1 MTILTAA
8 VVLGVL
14 IFVHELGHFLVAKRS
29 GVGVLKFSLGFGPK
43 LIGIKR
49 GETEYLLS
57 AFPLGGYVKMI
68 GEDPGDESAE
78 AADLERSFSRK
89 GVGTRARIILAGPA
103 ANLLLP
109 VAIFWGIF
117 TFAGQPYFL
126 PIVGTPEKDSPAAQ
140 AGLAA
145 GDEVKA
151 LDGRPIARW
160 DEIKAAVQASSG
172 RALRLTLVRSGQTVE
187 MSVTPR
193 AMKTRDVFGQEIEAW
208 DLGLHPLL
216 STRIGQVL
224 PGQVAQ
230 QAGLQIR
237 DRIVALDGTPVAEWE
252 QLAKAI
258 HASPGRAVRLTVE
271 RGGQRFDVTV
281 TPQPTKQRT
290 ATGEE
295 EIGLIGIGPAP
306 ESQYRRLNPLAALT
320 AGLKNTVDLS
330 VLIVQGFV
338 KLVEGKISPKTIGG
352 PILIGQMAG
361 EVAQRGPVELLS
373 FTALLSINLAILNLL
388 PIPILDGGHLMFSL
402 IEWFRGK
409 PVSLRKRE
417 IAQQVGL
424 VLLVGLMIFA
434 FYNDISRLVGWP

>member
-1 MTILTAA
+1 
-8 VVLGVL
+8 
-14 IFVHELGHFLVAKRS
+14 
-29 GVGVLKFSLGFGPK
+29 
-43 LIGIKR
+43 
-49 GETEYLLS
+49 
-57 AFPLGGYVKMI
+57 
-68 GEDPGDESAE
+68 
-78 AADLERSFSRK
+78 
-89 GVGTRARIILAGPA
+89 
-103 ANLLLP
+103 
-109 VAIFWGIF
+109 
-117 TFAGQPYFL
+117 
-126 PIVGTPEKDSPAAQ
+126 
-140 AGLAA
+140 
-145 GDEVKA
+145 
-151 LDGRPIARW
+151 
-160 DEIKAAVQASSG
+160 
-172 RALRLTLVRSGQTVE
+172 
-187 MSVTPR
+187 
-193 AMKTRDVFGQEIEAW
+193 MKTRDVFGQEIEAW

>member
-78 AADLERSFSRK
+78 AADPKRSFSRK

-160 DEIKAAVQASSG
+160 EEIKAAVQASSG

-237 DRIVALDGTPVAEWE
+237 DRIVALDGTPVAEWD